1 MDNKLQI
8 EFLRNFIKLNRYK
21 NFSKLANILSI
32 SQSTLSHQ
40 IIQLEKELSIK
51 LIDRTTKKFEITE
64 QGKILLDYAVK
75 IVNLL
80 DSCKQELSEQNK
92 NHIEYIIITA
102 STYPGAHILPQFIAN
117 FRNEHPNVN
126 FKILINNS
134 QKSIDLISEEMAD
147 FAGIGSFM
155 KYNKESFD
163 YIKIREDKLI
173 FICSPNHNLIKKGN
187 NLINFDEL
195 INYPFIWREKGS
207 GTRDIVKQQFPQ
219 YKQLNLK
226 LEINDNDSI
235 ISAVSGSN
243 YISILSELIAKK
255 AEDAGLIKTLKIKE
269 FPVIAKREIYFI
281 KIKNKK
287 LSKLKNEFWEYI
299 EDPNITY

>member
-1 MDNKLQI
+1 VGYFLQI

-40 IIQLEKELSIK
+40 IIQLEKELNIK

-92 NHIEYIIITA
+92 NHIEDIIITA

-117 FRNEHPNVN
+117 FRNEHQNVN

-155 KYNKESFD
+155 KCNKESFD

-173 FICSPNHNLIKKGN
+173 FICSPNHDLIKKGN
-187 NLINFDEL
+187 NLINFNKL
-195 INYPFIWREKGS
+195 TKFPFIWREKGS
-207 GTRDIVKQQFPQ
+207 GTRGIIKQQFPQ

-269 FPVIAKREIYFI
+269 FPIIAKREIYFI
-281 KIKNKK
+281 KIKN
-287 LSKLKNEFWEYI
+287 
-299 EDPNITY
+299 